1 VNLRVNS
8 FRLTLGT
15 QDAHFERLTVPRA
28 LGLRVES
35 SDARLYND
43 LIPLLQRH
51 AVGKFMY
58 AAPDCPE
65 VYFLSGFKSPMRHSF
80 EFAGDTVGNIA
91 QILHT
96 LDGLNVNVVAIN
108 EDPQFS
114 GPMSPALYGALEER
128 FPHSAEI
135 GKFQVR
141 WKQ

>member
-1 VNLRVNS
+1 
-8 FRLTLGT
+8 
-15 QDAHFERLTVPRA
+15 
-28 LGLRVES
+28 VES

-43 LIPLLQRH
+43 LIPLLQQH

-65 VYFLSGFKSPMRHSF
+65 VYFLSGLESPTRHYFDYAEDPRDYAKRTLS
-80 EFAGDTVGNIA
+80 
-91 QILHT
+91 T
-96 LDGLNVNVVAIN
+96 LDNLNVSVVAIN
-108 EDPQFS
+108 GNPQFS
-114 GPMSPALYGALEER
+114 GPMSTAVYGALEER